1 MSDLLESLVRIYSP
15 SRHEARAV
23 EFLTGWM
30 AAHGFR
36 AWIDEVGNA
45 CGERGDPA
53 ARHLLVLLGHID
65 TYPGD
70 LPVRLEAGRLYG
82 RGSVDAKGSLCA
94 FAEAAAQAAIPP
106 GWRVLVAGA
115 LEEEATTSVGAVY
128 LRERYTPDLCI
139 IGEPS
144 GAERI
149 TLGYKG
155 RMLID
160 FQLSRPIAH
169 TARPEPSVAA
179 VAASFWD
186 SVSEWATRENA
197 GRERAFDTIM
207 TRLNAIN
214 TENDGLRE
222 SARMLIAFRLPPG
235 KSPAQVSEAVSAFA
249 PADAVLR
256 PYGQEI
262 AYQSGKN
269 NALVRGMLAAI
280 RVNGGDPGF
289 VLKTGTSDMNIVGAV
304 WKCPIVAYGPGDSN
318 LDHTPDEH
326 LPLAEYARAIATLRT
341 FIERLPVEVV

>member
-1 MSDLLESLVRIYSP
+1 
-15 SRHEARAV
+15 
-23 EFLTGWM
+23 
-30 AAHGFR
+30 
-36 AWIDEVGNA
+36 
-45 CGERGDPA
+45 
-53 ARHLLVLLGHID
+53 
-65 TYPGD
+65 
-70 LPVRLEAGRLYG
+70 
-82 RGSVDAKGSLCA
+82 
-94 FAEAAAQAAIPP
+94 
-106 GWRVLVAGA
+106 LVAGA